1 MKNKTLGVNDVMN
14 VLGVKQSRAYS
25 IIKKLNT
32 ELKQQGYLIIHGRVP
47 YDYLDQ
53 RLNLGGLNEQHIQRD
68 E

>member
-1 MKNKTLGVNDVMN
+1 MN